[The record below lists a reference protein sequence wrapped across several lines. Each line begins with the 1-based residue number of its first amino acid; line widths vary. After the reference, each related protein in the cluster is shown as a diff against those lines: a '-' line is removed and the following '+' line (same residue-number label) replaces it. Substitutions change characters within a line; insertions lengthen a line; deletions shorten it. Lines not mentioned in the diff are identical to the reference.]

1 MDINKSFKSK
11 FFFSNN
17 ISPQLIQKLVKL
29 KNITFVYT
37 PDKNLKNV
45 YQIKNLCRKNKINF
59 YISNNIS
66 LYYKIKAD
74 GFHLTSNNRNQIIK
88 YTKPKIIIGTCHNQK
103 EYFEKIK
110 QGCKCVF
117 LSPLFYNPKFS
128 INRILGMTKFN
139 LLKLNW
145 RIKIFPLGGIFK
157 NNIYKLNIL
166 KVSGFGFSRLIKK
179 PF

>member
-11 FFFSNN
+11 FYFSNDL
-17 ISPQLIQKLVKL
+17 SAQLIQKLIKL
-29 KNITFVYT
+29 KNISFVYM
-37 PDKNLKNV
+37 PDKNFKNA
-45 YQIKNLCRKNKINF
+45 YQIKSLCKKNKINF

-103 EYFEKIK
+103 EYFQKIH
-110 QGCKCVF
+110 QGCRFLF

-128 INRILGMTKFN
+128 KHRTLGTTKFN
-139 LLKLNW
+139 LLKMGW
-145 RIKIFPLGGIFK
+145 RIKIFPLGGIFQH
-157 NNIYKLNIL
+157 NIRRIKML
-166 KVSGFGFSRLIKK
+166 KVSGIGFSRLIKK
-179 PF
+179 PL